1 MQSFIDAVGSWW
13 STPTSVCCVLLR
25 SRRAIYRARGVTPRE
40 PLTMFN
46 MARTQLQ
53 HLLRLAFGLG
63 LLAWIAHQV
72 ELSELLALMQAG
84 EPLHLLLGAGLLV
97 LSMLGLQW
105 TRLHVLIG
113 HYTRSWKASAEIFY
127 VGALF
132 NNVLPSN
139 LGGDAMRMLYLR
151 ELSQGNLGA
160 PFMLMFAYRASSF
173 VVLMLSGLLYMT
185 VESERLLHRLH
196 ALQLHVGHVG
206 LTAHPVLAMTGLVS
220 SAFVLRA
227 LLPRMPAHIRSHVV
241 SFCQGCRAAWTQ
253 LSLHVLASLM
263 LQTVLFHACR
273 ILSFYFLVSYAGQ
286 HITLWDLVFVLWIGA
301 LANLLPISVA
311 GFGVVEATIV
321 GLLTMFGVDM
331 TCASAVALVN
341 RAVMLLAAGIG
352 GVIYLHNSL
361 VREPTAMFQVSKSN
375 A

>member
-1 MQSFIDAVGSWW
+1 MFI
-13 STPTSVCCVLLR
+13 
-25 SRRAIYRARGVTPRE
+25 
-40 PLTMFN
+40 

-63 LLAWIAHQV
+63 LLAWIAYQV

-84 EPLHLLLGAGLLV
+84 EPLHLWLGAGLLV

-105 TRLHVLIG
+105 TRLHVLISN
-113 HYTRSWKASAEIFY
+113 YTRSWKASAEIFY

-151 ELSQGNLGA
+151 ELSQGHNLGA

-173 VVLMLSGLLYMT
+173 MVLLLSGLMYMT
-185 VESERLLHRLH
+185 VESDRLLQRLH
-196 ALQLHVGHVG
+196 RLQLHVGQVG
-206 LTAHPVLAMTGLVS
+206 LSRLAAHPVLALTVLVS

-227 LLPRMPAHIRSHVV
+227 FLPRIPTHIRSHVL
-241 SFCQGCRAAWTQ
+241 SFCQGCCAAWRQ

-263 LQTVLFHACR
+263 LQTVLFHVCR

-286 HITLWDLVFVLWIGA
+286 HIALWDLVFVLWIGA

-361 VREPTAMFQVSKSN
+361 VREPRAMFQVSKSN